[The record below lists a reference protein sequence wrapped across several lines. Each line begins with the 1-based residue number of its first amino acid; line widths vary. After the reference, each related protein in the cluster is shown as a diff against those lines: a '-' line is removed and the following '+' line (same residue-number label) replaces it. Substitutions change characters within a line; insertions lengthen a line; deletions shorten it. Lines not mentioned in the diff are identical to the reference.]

1 MVNLTAQDTARL
13 IAKMRAL
20 YGRKFDQQWQGV
32 DPQTLAQTFADGLQG
47 LTAAELACGVNA
59 LMRHDWPPTVP
70 EFRRMCQPVDPLD
83 REWPTPEQAWATAIQ
98 NTDEM
103 TTFAT
108 CDQIQQAWGVAAA
121 VWPDKYAARKAF
133 CDTYD
138 KIVTG
143 AKVMGR
149 LPVWWMSYGH
159 EKAENRALAVEQAV
173 SGGLVGVGFKSDAV
187 AMLEGAKPAIAP
199 NIAAHLQNL
208 KSMFGMDGETLAE
221 KQLRMEQE
229 RKARADQLV
238 MSLAQREAE
247 RENWP
252 DPFDQPVEY
261 AKAMRAAGRTIP
273 LCLMTEAEQA
283 AQVAERREAEVQ
295 V

>member
-1 MVNLTAQDTARL
+1 MANVTPQNVVRL

-32 DPQTLAQTFADGLQG
+32 DPQTLAETFADGLQG

-143 AKVMGR
+143 AKAMGR

-173 SGGLVGVGFKSDAV
+173 SGGLVGVGFKND
-187 AMLEGAKPAIAP
+187 AIALLSQSNVMSP
-199 NIAAHLQNL
+199 NVAEHIQKLKAAIGATDQ
-208 KSMFGMDGETLAE
+208 SLAE
-221 KQLRMEQE
+221 KQQRMEQD
-229 RKARADQLV
+229 RKAEAKRQVVELV
-238 MSLAQREAE
+238 RHEAE
-247 RENWP
+247 REGWP
-252 DPFDQPVEY
+252 DPFDQPELY
-261 AKAMRAAGRTIP
+261 IAAMKAAGKSVP
-273 LCLMTEAEQA
+273 A
-283 AQVAERREAEVQ
+283 VVQ
-295 V
+295 ELAGATA

>member
-1 MVNLTAQDTARL
+1 MANVTPQNVVRL

-20 YGRKFDQQWQGV
+20 YGDKFDKQWRNV
-32 DPQTLAQTFADGLQG
+32 EPQDLAETFADALQG

-59 LMRHDWPPTVP
+59 LMRHDWPPTIP
-70 EFRRMCQPVDPLD
+70 EFRRMCQPLDPID
-83 REWPTPEQAWATAIQ
+83 REWPTAEQAWATAIQ

-143 AKVMGR
+143 AKAMGR

-159 EKAENRALAVEQAV
+159 ETAENRALAVEQAV

-187 AMLEGAKPAIAP
+187 ALLSQSSVMSPNVAEHIQKLKAAIGATD
-199 NIAAHLQNL
+199 Q
-208 KSMFGMDGETLAE
+208 SLAE
-221 KQLRMEQE
+221 KQQCMEQD
-229 RKARADQLV
+229 RKAEAKRQVVELV
-238 MSLAQREAE
+238 RHEAE
-247 RENWP
+247 REGWP
-252 DPFDQPVEY
+252 DPFDQPDLY
-261 AKAMRAAGRTIP
+261 IAAMKAAGKSVP
-273 LCLMTEAEQA
+273 A
-283 AQVAERREAEVQ
+283 VVQ
-295 V
+295 ELAGETA